1 MDPLDLARRSPEAAT
16 VALRSRPE
24 GLTAEEAVGRLE
36 ADGPNEIPAP
46 HGPGAARRLIAQLTH
61 FFALLLW
68 VAALLAYVGGMP
80 QLAIAIAVVVVVNG
94 VFSFVQEERAER
106 ATAAL
111 RDLLPVESTVIRDG
125 RRQRIPASELVRG
138 DLLILREGDRI
149 SADARVVT
157 ADALRLD
164 QSTLTG
170 EAVPAGKDP
179 RPLEGSVDDTAR
191 VACLLFAATYVTS
204 GAGTAIVYATGMRTR
219 LGGIATLTRR
229 SSGRPTLLREDLDRA
244 VRVIAAF
251 AVGAGVVFFGASLA
265 SVHRRATA
273 SCSRSGSSSRW
284 CRRVCCRRSRCR
296 SRSVPPVWRIVVRS
310 FDRSRLSRR
319 SAPRR

>member
-1 MDPLDLARRSPEAAT
+1 MSPGFRPTRRSAHSARART
-16 VALRSRPE
+16 VLPRR
-24 GLTAEEAVGRLE
+24 RRR
-36 ADGPNEIPAP
+36 DGCGTTGANEIPVA
-46 HGPGAARRLIAQLTH
+46 HGPGAARRLVAQLTH

-68 VAALLAYVGGMP
+68 VAAVLAYVGGMP

-125 RRQRIPASELVRG
+125 RRQRIPAGGLVRG

-164 QSTLTG
+164 QSALTG
-170 EAVPAGKDP
+170 ESVPIEKDARSFDGAG
-179 RPLEGSVDDTAR
+179 DDTAR

-204 GAGTAIVYATGMRTR
+204 GAGHGGRVRHRTSDAPGR
-219 LGGIATLTRR
+219 HRDPDARV
-229 SSGRPTLLREDLDRA
+229 SSAGRPRC
-244 VRVIAAF
+244 VRTSTERYA
-251 AVGAGVVFFGASLA
+251 
-265 SVHRRATA
+265 
-273 SCSRSGSSSRW
+273 
-284 CRRVCCRRSRCR
+284 
-296 SRSVPPVWRIVVRS
+296 
-310 FDRSRLSRR
+310 
-319 SAPRR
+319 